1 MGVLTRTCTC
11 LLMILIMDS
20 YIIESICP
28 VWIKTKANKTIDHV
42 LYTCFCFFPIYT
54 KQSLI
59 ISQNKN
65 KKKLNQVSS
74 WTVDPWPLAT
84 PHRLSLLLG
93 GLFALLQFY
102 TPNDHDLWKKNVR
115 CIFLSFI
122 LRFCLDLMRNSNL
135 SLFQTL
141 QNIINLQFL
150 FLLNPYNVSPKFLLK
165 KM

>member
-1 MGVLTRTCTC
+1 MFLFF
-11 LLMILIMDS
+11 S
-20 YIIESICP
+20 YIY
-28 VWIKTKANKTIDHV
+28 KTKFNH
-42 LYTCFCFFPIYT
+42 LS
-54 KQSLI
+54 KQK
-59 ISQNKN
+59 Q
-65 KKKLNQVSS
+65 KKLNQVSS

-165 KM
+165 KNVVQNKFRLKLKYLI